1 MVPSQ
6 QELLFPFGNCWYRWY
21 QLGEDRLA
29 GYGHVIV
36 DECHHVPAFSFERVL
51 KVARARF
58 LVGLTAT
65 PQRRDGHHPICKMQ
79 LGPVAFAFE
88 AKAEA
93 AARPFEH
100 SLIPRET
107 EFAASKPDFSIQDLY
122 RELASD
128 RARNDM
134 IVRDVSHALGENR
147 VPLLTERRDRLE
159 ILADLFRGVSR
170 HVIVMRGGMV
180 AGESRATMARL
191 SRQAGTGERVIVATG
206 RYVGEGF
213 DDARLDTLFLTM
225 PVSWKGTLI
234 QYTGRLHRLHPAKR
248 EVHIYDY
255 VDVQVPMLARMFEKR
270 LGGYRSLG
278 YAPSEAPPGF
288 GEIDDDFI
296 LGCDWA
302 DTDGDDESA

>member
-1 MVPSQ
+1 MKPQKSANRNNGQ
-6 QELLFPFGNCWYRWY
+6 
-21 QLGEDRLA
+21 
-29 GYGHVIV
+29 VIV

-51 KVARARF
+51 KHVRARF

-65 PQRRDGHHPICKMQ
+65 PQRRDGHHPICEMQ

-88 AKAEA
+88 ARAEA

-100 SLIPRET
+100 VLIPRET
-107 EFAASKPDFSIQDLY
+107 AFTASEAHLTIQNIY
-122 RELASD
+122 HALAFD

-134 IVRDVSHALGENR
+134 IVRDVSHALAENR
-147 VPLLTERRDRLE
+147 VPLVLTERKVHLE
-159 ILADLFRGVSR
+159 MLADLLRGVSR

-180 AGESRATMARL
+180 AKESRSAVAKL
-191 SRQAGTGERVIVATG
+191 SRLAGGGDRVIVATG

-234 QYTGRLHRLHPAKR
+234 QYAGRLHRLHPAKR
-248 EVHIYDY
+248 EVRIYDY
-255 VDVQVPMLARMFEKR
+255 VDTHVPMLGRMFEKR
-270 LGGYRSLG
+270 LRGYRSLG
-278 YAPSEAPPGF
+278 YAKGEAPLGF

-296 LGCDWA
+296 LGRDWA
-302 DTDGDDESA
+302 ETEGDGGEVE